1 MFDVVRVECEVTC
14 PKCGHAEWM
23 PMESDYSPYV
33 YQCDRC
39 LTVSAPAGGECC
51 LFCAF
56 GSSQCLPRQKASAA
70 FASLITRAFKV
81 DQKRQNDSN
90 DVQDSSHI

>member
-1 MFDVVRVECEVTC
+1 MYDVVRVECEVTC

-23 PMESDYSPYV
+23 PMEADYSPYV

-39 LTVSAPAGGECC
+39 LTVSVPSEGECC

-56 GSSQCLPRQKASAA
+56 GSSQCLPRQRCSHTLTTYLKE
-70 FASLITRAFKV
+70 AFK
-81 DQKRQNDSN
+81 
-90 DVQDSSHI
+90 QDC